1 MDIAKLQRYQRYQGF
16 NSFGPRWLLYQ
27 YLLTDAKLRHMLN
40 MGPHCGI
47 VTFVTWIMLMV
58 IVVWSLVSAKAT
70 ISQQKKFE
78 ELQKE
83 AEKKIPRKKSVA
95 DIRPIYNCIH
105 KHLQQTDVFQ
115 EKTKKMLCKERLEL
129 EILSSRIN
137 CINKLLKPEAQT
149 EWRRS
154 RLPKVYYRAINS
166 AASK

>member
-1 MDIAKLQRYQRYQGF
+1 MEVARFHKYYRSY
-16 NSFGPRWLLYQ
+16 NSGPQWLLYQ
-27 YLLTDAKLRHMLN
+27 YLLADTKLRLMFNL
-40 MGPHCGI
+40 GPQCGI
-47 VTFVTWIMLMV
+47 VTFVTLLMMF
-58 IVVWSLVSAKAT
+58 ILFIFMYRSQAAKAI
-70 ISQQKKFE
+70 ISNQKVFL

-83 AEKKIPRKKSVA
+83 ADKKIPRKKSMA

-154 RLPKVYYRAINS
+154 RLRKVYYRPINS

>member
-1 MDIAKLQRYQRYQGF
+1 MESIRLYKFYRPRYT
-16 NSFGPRWLLYQ
+16 GPRWLMYQ
-27 YLLTDAKLRHMLN
+27 YLLADAKLRHMLN
-40 MGPHCGI
+40 LSPQCGI
-47 VTFVTWIMLMV
+47 VTFLTWLMV
-58 IVVWSLVSAKAT
+58 LIAVFCAILGAKAMV
-70 ISQQKKFE
+70 SDEKDFL

-83 AEKKIPRKKSVA
+83 ADKKIPRKKSVA
-95 DIRPIYNCIH
+95 DIRPVYNCIH

-129 EILSSRIN
+129 EILNSRIN

-154 RLPKVYYRAINS
+154 RLRKVYYRPINS

>member
-1 MDIAKLQRYQRYQGF
+1 MEIARIHRYYKTYH
-16 NSFGPRWLLYQ
+16 FGPRWLLYQ
-27 YLLTDAKLRHMLN
+27 YLLTDAKLRNMLDL
-40 MGPHCGI
+40 GPFCGTI
-47 VTFVTWIMLMV
+47 TFITGLM
-58 IVVWSLVSAKAT
+58 ILILLFYSYINEKAT
-70 ISQQKKFE
+70 NSNEKDFQ

-83 AEKKIPRKKSVA
+83 TNKKIPRKKSVA

-129 EILSSRIN
+129 EILCSKIN
-137 CINKLLKPEAQT
+137 CINKLLRPEAQT

-154 RLPKVYYRAINS
+154 KLRKVYYRPINS